1 MRSLGKFLGFII
13 IFLFLLELFR
23 FVLKIV
29 FKKYGRWIKQNT
41 KLHPLLLKLMN
52 LNRIIHPWTGY
63 LIIGTILIHIY
74 IQTGFTWFSASGLVA
89 AGLMLSEVI
98 IGFAGQYVMKKSRP
112 KAWIWFHRLV
122 PVIILL
128 AVFIH
133 IGNR

>member
-1 MRSLGKFLGFII
+1 MRSLGKLLGIFI
-13 IFLFLLELFR
+13 IFLFLLEVFR

-52 LNRIIHPWTGY
+52 LNKIVHPWTGY
-63 LIIGTILIHIY
+63 LIIVTILIHVY
-74 IQTGFTWFSASGLVA
+74 IQTGFTWLSTTGLAA

-98 IGFAGQYVMKKSRP
+98 IGFAGQYVMKKPRP

-122 PVIILL
+122 PAVILL
-128 AVFIH
+128 AILTH